1 MNNLDIVEKRGPLT
15 VVIAD
20 DHDLFAESV
29 EAFLSTDDR
38 IRVVGRAAD
47 GEEAANLAKAERPDV
62 VLMDISMP
70 VMDGF
75 AAARAIL
82 EETPD
87 VSILFLTGS
96 NAPADVAAAR
106 AAGGSGYLT
115 KDRIASDLVDAIL
128 ALRPAAS

>member
-1 MNNLDIVEKRGPLT
+1 MVEQGRPLT

-38 IRVVGRAAD
+38 FRVVGRAAD
-47 GEEAANLAKAERPDV
+47 GAEAANLVKAERPDV

-70 VMDGF
+70 VLDGF

-82 EETPD
+82 EEAPD

-106 AAGGSGYLT
+106 AAGGAGYLT

-128 ALRPAAS
+128 ALGPAAS

>member
-1 MNNLDIVEKRGPLT
+1 MVERGRPLT

-20 DHDLFAESV
+20 DHDLFADSV

-47 GEEAANLAKAERPDV
+47 GAEAASLVKAERPDV

-70 VMDGF
+70 VLDGF

-128 ALRPAAS
+128 ALGPAAS